1 MNRIEVL
8 RLLTV
13 LLSKSMYT
21 TPTQIISKEDRWL
34 NYMITKTEKKT
45 VLAFLCSMINISCK
59 YNPLGW
65 TVVPYD
71 HIMFSDP
78 RELLVGHCLR
88 ILLIILDYRLP
99 LTRNT
104 SSTDVIVDKLE
115 DLNLSPKQND
125 GQVEPS
131 DNVYRYYLSKL
142 HRAQDFQ
149 FLIDGIYRILDNP
162 MQVNLVQN
170 LVESLFTF
178 LLIQTLNNYIPG
190 SLKRARYHVE
200 MLMLCWKL
208 LETNTRFN
216 HYLME
221 TERGLDLMVVLVFYA
236 NENKLDPCKCNI
248 QFNNG
253 K

>member
-34 NYMITKTEKKT
+34 TYMITKTEKKI

-65 TVVPYD
+65 TVVPYN

-104 SSTDVIVDKLE
+104 SSTDVIVEKME
-115 DLNLSPKQND
+115 DLNLSSKLND
-125 GQVEPS
+125 GQVESS

-170 LVESLFTF
+170 VEIFIHF
-178 LLIQTLNNYIPG
+178 LIDTDIEQLHTWFIKKSSISCGNVD
-190 SLKRARYHVE
+190 A
-200 MLMLCWKL
+200 L
-208 LETNTRFN
+208 LETIRDK
-216 HYLME
+216 HQ
-221 TERGLDLMVVLVFYA
+221 V
-236 NENKLDPCKCNI
+236 
-248 QFNNG
+248 
-253 K
+253 